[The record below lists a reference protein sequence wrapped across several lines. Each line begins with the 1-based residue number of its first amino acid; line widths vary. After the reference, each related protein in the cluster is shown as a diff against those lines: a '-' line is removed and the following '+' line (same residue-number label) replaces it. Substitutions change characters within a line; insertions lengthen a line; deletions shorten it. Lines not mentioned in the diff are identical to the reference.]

1 MGKLSDK
8 QEKFAES
15 IAVGEFDYNWLA
27 YEKYYD
33 CTKMSKNA
41 IYVEACKL
49 IQNPKVAQRIAEIR
63 DETIKRNQSTLD
75 EVLIELSKWL
85 RFNLKSI
92 FNEDGTMKQ
101 IHEMTEDEAACIASY
116 EVLETTKS
124 GEVVGVLRKVKLID
138 KLGSADKLLRKMGA
152 YIENKNVKFD
162 KDSLE
167 HLRDILEE
175 II

>member
-1 MGKLSDK
+1 MNLTKK
-8 QEKFAES
+8 QDEFAQS
-15 IAVGEFDYNWLA
+15 VATGEFDYPWQA

-33 CTKMSKNA
+33 AKNMSKNA
-41 IYVEACKL
+41 LYVETCRL
-49 IQNPKVAQRIAEIR
+49 LQHPKVSLKIAEIR

-167 HLRDILEE
+167 HLRDILDE